1 MKTKLITTFL
11 IVMAMCSVRAQ
22 QTQLFDDRPKITVNG
37 EAVVKVQP
45 DQIII
50 TFGIETWD
58 KNIMAAKQENNEIMK
73 RAILVI
79 KESGIPDKNIQ
90 TDYLSIEPRYG
101 DNYKKR
107 NFIGYF
113 VRNTFVVTLA
123 EPDKVENLVTGVL
136 QSGVNYIHSINFQT
150 TEFKKYREQARA
162 LALNAAKEKAEKM
175 AGTLGQLI
183 GNPIQISE
191 GYGGSNFWYY
201 SSWNG
206 WGYGSRSNY
215 MSQNVM
221 QNIEGGTGEISETIA
236 LGKISIRA
244 NVNVVFEL
252 KK

>member
-1 MKTKLITTFL
+1 MKTIIISTFL
-11 IVMAMCSVRAQ
+11 TLLAISLIKAQ
-22 QTQLFDDRPKITVNG
+22 QIQSFDDRPKITVNG

-58 KNIMAAKQENNEIMK
+58 NDIMIAKQENNKIMK
-73 RAILVI
+73 KAIVVI
-79 KESGIPDKNIQ
+79 KESGIEDKDIQ
-90 TDYLSIEPRYG
+90 TDYLSIEPRYEN
-101 DNYKKR
+101 NYKKR
-107 NFIGYF
+107 NFLGYF
-113 VRNTFVVTLA
+113 VRNTLVVTLA
-123 EPDKVENLVTGVL
+123 EPDKVESLVTGIL
-136 QSGVNYIHSINFQT
+136 QAGVNYIHNINFQT
-150 TEFKKYREQARA
+150 TEFKKYREQARD
-162 LALNAAKEKAEKM
+162 LALLAAKEKAEKM
-175 AGTLGQLI
+175 AGSLDQSI
-183 GNPIQISE
+183 GDPIQINE

-221 QNIEGGTGEISETIA
+221 QNIESGTGEISETIA
-236 LGKISIRA
+236 LGKISIKA

>member
-1 MKTKLITTFL
+1 MKIKVITTFL
-11 IVMAMCSVRAQ
+11 IVIALSSIWAQ
-22 QTQLFDDRPKITVNG
+22 QTQFDDVPKITVNG

-45 DQIII
+45 DKIII

-58 KNIMAAKQENNEIMK
+58 KDIILAKQENNDIMK
-73 RAILVI
+73 KAIVVI
-79 KESGIPDKNIQ
+79 KEAGIREKDIQ

-101 DNYKKR
+101 DNYEKR

-113 VRNTFVVTLA
+113 VRNTLVITTA

-150 TEFKKYREQARA
+150 TEFKKYREQARE

-175 AGTLGQLI
+175 AGTLGQII
-183 GNPIQISE
+183 GDPIQINE
-191 GYGGSNFWYY
+191 GYGGNNWWYY

-221 QNIEGGTGEISETIA
+221 QNIDSGSNEISETIA
-236 LGKISIRA
+236 LGKISIKA
-244 NVNVVFEL
+244 NVNVTFEL